1 MTDLVTRLRECADR
15 VSDMA
20 STGRQMRMSI
30 PVDPQKDDDVFICE
44 TVIKSADMIEQLQA
58 ELKSKDAEI
67 QQFVDHA
74 EMRTREIERLQA
86 ENTRLKANLASC
98 EEVIASVK
106 HLCECDFSGAA
117 LEELRKAE
125 REKAYSDGYDQ
136 GIIDC
141 TREGVA

>member
-1 MTDLVTRLRECADR
+1 MKIKLIHKAQTNMTDLVTRLRECADR

-58 ELKSKDAEI
+58 EMKSKDAEI

-74 EMRTREIERLQA
+74 EQRTREIERY
-86 ENTRLKANLASC
+86 R
-98 EEVIASVK
+98 
-106 HLCECDFSGAA
+106 AA
-117 LEELRKAE
+117 LIEIAGAGSLDDALIAVEALGE
-125 REKAYSDGYDQ
+125 TE
-136 GIIDC
+136 
-141 TREGVA
+141 